1 MTKQLKPFAG
11 EYDMIAAYTAE
22 EASQILMTEFGYDE
36 DESEVQDVSNRLE
49 KHVLDEEG
57 QSTGTLQEYIDGCK
71 GVPQYLYGWE

>member
-11 EYDMIAAYTAE
+11 EYEMVAAFTAE

-49 KHVLDEEG
+49 KHVFDEDGE
-57 QSTGTLQEYIDGCK
+57 STETLQEYIDGCK